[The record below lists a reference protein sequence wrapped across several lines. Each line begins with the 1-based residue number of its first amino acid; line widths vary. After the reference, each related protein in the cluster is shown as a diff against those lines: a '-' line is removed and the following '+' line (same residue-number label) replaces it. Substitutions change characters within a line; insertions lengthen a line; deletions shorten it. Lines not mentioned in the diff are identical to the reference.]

1 MSKEKVTLTLDV
13 DNLAELRSMVGA
25 KSLSSTVDAA
35 IIAELSR
42 RRHLAAI
49 DGWLAELDEKHGR
62 APHETLV
69 WAKQVVDGW
78 AGRRTRRR
86 KAG

>member
-13 DNLAELRSMVGA
+13 ANLAELRALVGA

-35 IIAELSR
+35 IIAEVAR

-49 DGWLAELDEKHGR
+49 DEWLAELDDKHGPPSTE
-62 APHETLV
+62 ALS
-69 WAKQVVDGW
+69 WARRTADAW
-78 AGRRTRRR
+78 AGRRARRP
-86 KAG
+86 KTG